1 MPIWLVLSC
10 APRPPEA
17 RDVLQGA
24 LVAHAVIAVMCM
36 LFWWTRKPRPSE
48 CCECGYSLEG
58 LREGS
63 VCPECGG
70 MPRPPTSEAATLAT
84 GDAVLYGSLLSV
96 AWLTVGVHAARVLLA
111 VKHMNPATGAWN
123 GFWRGWTA
131 AGTREMAENGALTF
145 AFAFLMISPILAAYP
160 VRSRGVLCVRL
171 SVAWAVTIAWSV
183 AMLVWG
189 V

>member
-1 MPIWLVLSC
+1 MRVWLVLSC
-10 APRPPEA
+10 APCPSEPL
-17 RDVLQGA
+17 DPILIA
-24 LVAHAVIAVMCM
+24 LVAHGVFAVLCVMY
-36 LFWWTRKPRPSE
+36 WRVHRPRASG
-48 CCECGYSLEG
+48 CCECEYSVEG
-58 LREGS
+58 RREGS
-63 VCPECGG
+63 VCPECGAS
-70 MPRPPTSEAATLAT
+70 PSPTPEPWGLAT

-111 VKHMNPATGAWN
+111 VKHMNPTFGVWN

-131 AGTREMAENGALTF
+131 AGTREMAGNGPLTF
-145 AFAFLMISPILAAYP
+145 AYALLVLSPILAAYP